1 LGWWLRH
8 RPANQVQTR
17 LQFGSR
23 LDHLPRDSHR
33 FWRCVRLKPR
43 VSPLHSQVALFL
55 QSSGIV
61 FNIAGPG
68 SFSRSLPSQREL
80 PDPCAPFVRLS
91 TFLFLAGSTF
101 YF

>member
-1 LGWWLRH
+1 
-8 RPANQVQTR
+8 
-17 LQFGSR
+17 
-23 LDHLPRDSHR
+23 
-33 FWRCVRLKPR
+33 
-43 VSPLHSQVALFL
+43 LFL

-80 PDPCAPFVRLS
+80 PDLRAPFVRLS